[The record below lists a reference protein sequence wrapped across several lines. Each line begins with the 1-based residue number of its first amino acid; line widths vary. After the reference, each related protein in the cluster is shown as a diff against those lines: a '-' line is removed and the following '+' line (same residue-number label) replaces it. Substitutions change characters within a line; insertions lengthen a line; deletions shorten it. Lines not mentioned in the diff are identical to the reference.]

1 MISPRPMRVCGKCR
15 RINKS
20 DMSRKWCPFRATT
33 IHYSKPAEKCIMF
46 IGDESRVDEKKVDGD
61 VR

>member
-1 MISPRPMRVCGKCR
+1 MGDSVRKICGRCQ
-15 RINKS
+15 RI
-20 DMSRKWCPFRATT
+20 RKRDLSMGWCPFRATT

-46 IGDESRVDEKKVDGD
+46 IGDESHVDEKKVDGD